1 MIRRALAP
9 ALATLATAAAVTA
22 QAERQPATPPA
33 TRPTPQS
40 PLEVAA
46 RTKLAALAEARAQT
60 DTMRC
65 DYIQERSSALTIE
78 PLRSAGT
85 LRFRR
90 DPACVV
96 FAVTTPRPATIR
108 LDRTSYQVFE
118 PAAHRCERFEFAT
131 TAAGRAPLAD
141 ALFDALAVRIDALL
155 DAFEVVAID
164 AVPAA
169 PGVDAYDVIRLR
181 PRHPAADPA
190 THEAS
195 ATPWLRTLELQVVP
209 SDSTLRAVAYT
220 DGQGD
225 AVTLTFS
232 QVEFDP
238 EDLATD
244 AFDAA
249 VPEGTRV
256 VTRRAERPRH
266 DR

>member
-1 MIRRALAP
+1 MIRRALAI
-9 ALATLATAAAVTA
+9 LATAAVVTA
-22 QAERQPATPPA
+22 QAERQTATPTT

-46 RTKLAALAEARAQT
+46 RTRLTALAEARAQT

-65 DYIQERSSALTIE
+65 DYVQERSSALTLE
-78 PLRSAGT
+78 PLRSTGT

-96 FAVTTPRPATIR
+96 FAVTTPRPAEIR

-118 PAAHRCERFEFAT
+118 PAERRCERFELA
-131 TAAGRAPLAD
+131 TAASGHAPLAD

-164 AVPAA
+164 AVPARGA
-169 PGVDAYDVIRLR
+169 DGTVGTPAYDVIRLR
-181 PRHPAADPA
+181 PRDPVADPA
-190 THEAS
+190 AR
-195 ATPWLRTLELQVVP
+195 ATPWLRTLELHVVP

-232 QVEFDP
+232 KVEFDP
-238 EDLATD
+238 VDLTAD

-249 VPEGTRV
+249 VPDGTRV
-256 VTRRAERPRH
+256 VTRRAGGPRH